1 MDLAAPQPELTVW
14 MAVIRGKA
22 RVAEAVQHV
31 LKQGGKPG
39 AVQPVTTEPSVGS
52 KGSVGV
58 VIHLSKKRRNES
70 TFHPSNKGNKAKL
83 QNKPRRQQNVNSDSV
98 LSNDNLAKLH
108 WLRLVQNQ
116 EKHTIR
122 KW

>member
-1 MDLAAPQPELTVW
+1 MGSKGGVAENWQVALTELHEGLVGSPLQSVVEVVTSSRGKPSCHGRVSGVSRNVHMDLAAPKPELTVW
-14 MAVIRGKA
+14 MAVIHGKA

-58 VIHLSKKRRNES
+58 VIHLSKTR
-70 TFHPSNKGNKAKL
+70 
-83 QNKPRRQQNVNSDSV
+83 
-98 LSNDNLAKLH
+98 
-108 WLRLVQNQ
+108 
-116 EKHTIR
+116 EK
-122 KW
+122 